1 MPYIQQKDREKFA
14 IPVPENGGELQY
26 LIAEM
31 IQNMLQFRRLSG
43 DNSCIRYKDLEEVM
57 GALNGA
63 NQEFYRLVVAP
74 YEDRKSVE
82 NGNVYDTYGWFT
94 DSY

>member
-1 MPYIQQKDREKFA
+1 
-14 IPVPENGGELQY
+14 
-26 LIAEM
+26 M
-31 IQNMLQFRRLSG
+31 IQNMLQFRLCSNTA
-43 DNSCIRYKDLEEVM
+43 DKHLRYKDLEEVM

-74 YEDRKSVE
+74 YEDRKLVE